1 VSFPVLTILIR
12 IFVLNAPNR
21 TNRKAHVHLT
31 PAALKPVGSS
41 STHRNSMFFR
51 AFQLPRIDR
60 LATLYVCHP
69 LAKLTGW
76 SSKNCVPIL
85 TYHSISENLFGKVH
99 PYHQINTPVSV
110 FALQMKWLRQAGY
123 RTIDLSQLLDG
134 LESDQNLSMRFVLTF
149 DDGYQ
154 DFYTDAFPLIRQCDF
169 NATVF
174 LATDRI
180 RDASVR
186 VEGADYLT
194 WSQVRELH
202 SQGISFGSH
211 SVTHADLRSL
221 GPEQIH
227 YELGYSKESI
237 EQRIGAPVESFSYPF
252 ALPEEDGDFI
262 RYLADAL
269 ENIGYSNGV
278 SSTIGRAKPKGSRYF
293 LPRLSVNSWDDV
305 ELLRAKVEGGYDWLH
320 WPQWFY
326 KFAHHNVALMAGR
339 SFDQV
344 GTR

>member
-1 VSFPVLTILIR
+1 MIL
-12 IFVLNAPNR
+12 
-21 TNRKAHVHLT
+21 
-31 PAALKPVGSS
+31 
-41 STHRNSMFFR
+41 R

-69 LAKLTGW
+69 IAKLSGW
-76 SSKNCVPIL
+76 SEKYCVPVL

-99 PYHQINTPVSV
+99 PYHHINTPVSI
-110 FALQMKWLRQAGY
+110 FSLQMRWLRQAGY
-123 RTIDLSQLLDG
+123 RTISLGELMNGFETTQDLSKTV
-134 LESDQNLSMRFVLTF
+134 VLTF

-154 DFYTDAFPLIRQCDF
+154 DFYTDAFPILKQCGF
-169 NATVF
+169 TATVF

-180 RDASVR
+180 RDESVR

-194 WSQVRELH
+194 WSEVREL
-202 SQGISFGSH
+202 QTEGMTFGSH

-221 GPEQIH
+221 GPEQID

-237 EQRIGAPVESFSYPF
+237 EQRIGAQVESFSYPF

-262 RYLADAL
+262 RYLADTL
-269 ENIGYSNGV
+269 ENMGYSNGV
-278 SSTIGRAKPKGSRYF
+278 CSAIGRAKPKDTRFF
-293 LPRLSVNSWDDV
+293 LPRLSINSWDDL
-305 ELLRAKVEGGYDWLH
+305 ELLKAKVEGGYDWLH

-326 KFAHHNVALMAGR
+326 KFAHHNVALMTGR
-339 SFDQV
+339 SLDQV

>member
-1 VSFPVLTILIR
+1 
-12 IFVLNAPNR
+12 
-21 TNRKAHVHLT
+21 
-31 PAALKPVGSS
+31 
-41 STHRNSMFFR
+41 MFLR

-60 LATLYVCHP
+60 LATLYICHP

-76 SSKNCVPIL
+76 SAKNCVPIL
-85 TYHSISENLFGKVH
+85 TYHSISDNLFGKVH

-110 FALQMKWLRQAGY
+110 FAMQMKWLRQAGY
-123 RTIDLSQLLDG
+123 RTIDLSELLG
-134 LESDQNLSMRFVLTF
+134 ALESNQDLSKRFVLTF

-154 DFYTDAFPLIRQCDF
+154 DFYTEAFPLIRQCGF
-169 NATVF
+169 TATVF

-180 RDASVR
+180 RDTSVR

-194 WSQVRELH
+194 WKEVRELH
-202 SQGISFGSH
+202 SEGISFGSH

-221 GPEQIH
+221 GPEQID

-237 EQRIGAPVESFSYPF
+237 EQRIGASVDSFSYPF

-262 RYLADAL
+262 RYLADTL
-269 ENIGYSNGV
+269 ENLGYSNGV
-278 SSTIGRAKPKGSRYF
+278 SSTIGRAKPKDSHFF

-339 SFDQV
+339 SLDQV
-344 GTR
+344 GGRELRS

>member
-1 VSFPVLTILIR
+1 
-12 IFVLNAPNR
+12 
-21 TNRKAHVHLT
+21 
-31 PAALKPVGSS
+31 
-41 STHRNSMFFR
+41 MFLR

-60 LATLYVCHP
+60 LATLYLCHP

-76 SSKNCVPIL
+76 SAKNCVPIL

-110 FALQMKWLRQAGY
+110 FAMQMKWLRQAGY
-123 RTIDLSQLLDG
+123 RTIDLSELLG
-134 LESDQNLSMRFVLTF
+134 ALESNQNLSKRFVLTF

-154 DFYTDAFPLIRQCDF
+154 DFYTDAFSIIRQCGF
-169 NATVF
+169 TATVF

-180 RDASVR
+180 RDISVR

-194 WSQVRELH
+194 WSEVRELH
-202 SQGISFGSH
+202 SEGISFGSH

-221 GPEQIH
+221 GPEQID

-237 EQRIGAPVESFSYPF
+237 EQRIGAQVESFSYPF

-262 RYLADAL
+262 RYLADTL
-269 ENIGYSNGV
+269 ENLGYSNGV
-278 SSTIGRAKPKGSRYF
+278 SSTIGRAKSKDSRFF

-326 KFAHHNVALMAGR
+326 KFAHHNVALMTGR

-344 GTR
+344 ETR

>member
-1 VSFPVLTILIR
+1 MML
-12 IFVLNAPNR
+12 
-21 TNRKAHVHLT
+21 
-31 PAALKPVGSS
+31 
-41 STHRNSMFFR
+41 R

-60 LATLYVCHP
+60 LATVYVCHP
-69 LAKLTGW
+69 IAKLTGW
-76 SSKNCVPIL
+76 SEKYCVPVL

-99 PYHQINTPVSV
+99 PYHHINTPVSI
-110 FALQMKWLRQAGY
+110 FSLQMRWLRHAGY
-123 RTIDLSQLLDG
+123 RTISLIELMNGFETTQDLSKTV
-134 LESDQNLSMRFVLTF
+134 VLTF

-154 DFYTDAFPLIRQCDF
+154 DFYSDAFPILKQCGF
-169 NATVF
+169 TATVF

-180 RDASVR
+180 RDESVR

-194 WSQVRELH
+194 WNEVREL
-202 SQGISFGSH
+202 QCEGITFGSH

-221 GPEQIH
+221 GPEQID
-227 YELGYSKESI
+227 YELGYSKETI
-237 EQRIGAPVESFSYPF
+237 EQRIGAHVDSFSYPF

-262 RYLADAL
+262 RYLADTL
-269 ENIGYSNGV
+269 ENMGYSNGV
-278 SSTIGRAKPKGSRYF
+278 SSAIGRAKPKDTRFF
-293 LPRLSVNSWDDV
+293 LPRLSVNSWDDL
-305 ELLRAKVEGGYDWLH
+305 ELLKAKLEGGYDWLH